1 VQRMADRWLIYGA
14 TGYTGQLVAR
24 LAVAR
29 GERPILAGRRGPA
42 VAALAA
48 DLGLDHRVVDL
59 ADPAALRAALA
70 DVAVV
75 AHCAGPF
82 VDTSAPMVDACLATG
97 THYVDITGELDVFE
111 ALYARHDEAV
121 AAGIVLLPGAG
132 FDVVPTDCLAALLAA
147 SLPGAVSL
155 ELAFRAGGGMSPGTA
170 RTGLYVTAAG
180 GRRRTGGVLRSTPFG
195 VPSRIVAFPSG
206 PRRVGAVPWGDLV
219 SAYRSTGIGDIT
231 VYTSLPV
238 RGRLG
243 RLQAAATARLLRYAV
258 PRALAA
264 RLIRRRVT
272 GPSPQTRAA
281 TSIEVWGEVRTA
293 GGETRS
299 ATLTGPNAYDL
310 TADALL
316 RAVARLRT
324 GTVPPGAH
332 TPSTALGADFVRELD
347 GVSLSLPA

>member
-1 VQRMADRWLIYGA
+1 MIYGA
-14 TGYTGQLVAR
+14 TGYSGRLTAR

-59 ADPAALRAALA
+59 TDPAALRAALA

-82 VDTSAPMVDACLATG
+82 VDTFAPMVDACLATG

-111 ALYARHDEAV
+111 AVYARHDEAR
-121 AAGIVLLPGAG
+121 AAGVVLLPGAG

-170 RTGLYVTAAG
+170 RTGLHVVAAG
-180 GRRRTGGVLRSTPFG
+180 GLRRTGGVLRRTPFG
-195 VPSRIVAFPSG
+195 VPSRVVTFPSG
-206 PRRVGAVPWGDLV
+206 PRRVGAIPWGDLV

-243 RLQAAATARLLRYAV
+243 RLQAAAIARLLRYAV

-264 RLIRRRVT
+264 RLIHRRVT
-272 GPSPQTRAA
+272 GPSARTRAA
-281 TSIEVWGEVRTA
+281 TSVEVWGEVRTA

-347 GVSLSLPA
+347 GVSLSLSA